1 MRDYFLTI
9 IVFAIVPVCFARPWL
24 GVLAWYWIGLM
35 NPHRLTWGFAYTMP
49 FAVMVG
55 GATLLGALMA
65 KDRRPV
71 PWNRE
76 LVLIALLLAYFT
88 MTTFFSWVPSHAWPE
103 LEKVAKIILM
113 TFVATMFIY
122 GKMRIRALLLVIALS
137 IGFYGFKGGIFTIV
151 NGGAERVQGPPDS
164 FIDGNTFLGLALNMV
179 IPLLV
184 ALAKDEGRR
193 ALRWFLYLTATLCVI
208 SSIFTYSR
216 GAWIGLVAV
225 LPLTLLQLPRRAK
238 LALFPLLL
246 IGAFFTTALLPEKLF
261 TRADTI
267 SNFEEDGSANQRLM
281 SWSVAWGV
289 ATRHPLTGAGFE
301 FEWANDGRW
310 LDYGSD
316 EYRQSMIVANKDSA
330 AAHSIYFQVLGQHGF
345 VAFALYATLLMS
357 VHLTLLRI
365 RTASRRSQDTAWV
378 GTYATGILIGL
389 VGYVISGAFLSSAYF
404 DLAWLYFALTAILA
418 REVAVARNHEGIGET
433 AVLARV

>member
-1 MRDYFLTI
+1 MRDYFLTA
-9 IVFAIVPVCFARPWL
+9 IVFMVVPICFAKPWL

-35 NPHRLTWGFAYTMP
+35 NPHRLTWDFAYTMP
-49 FAVMVG
+49 FALMIG
-55 GATLLGALMA
+55 GATLLGAVIT
-65 KDRRPV
+65 KDRRPI

-122 GKMRIRALLLVIALS
+122 GKTRIRALLLVIVLS

-151 NGGAERVQGPPDS
+151 NGGAERVQGPPNS

-184 ALAKDEGRR
+184 ALAKDEERR
-193 ALRWFLYLTATLCVI
+193 GLRWFLYLTATLCAL
-208 SSIFTYSR
+208 SSVFTYSR
-216 GAWIGLVAV
+216 GAWLGLVAV
-225 LPLTLLQLPRRAK
+225 LPLTLLQLPRKAK
-238 LALFPLLL
+238 LTIFPVVLL
-246 IGAFFTTALLPEKLF
+246 GAFFATALLPEKVF

-267 SNFEEDGSANQRLM
+267 SNYEEDGSANQRLM
-281 SWSVAWGV
+281 SWSVAWNV
-289 ATRHPLTGAGFE
+289 ASRHPFTGAGFE

-310 LDYGSD
+310 LSYGSD
-316 EYRQSMIVANKDSA
+316 EYRGAMIAANKDSA
-330 AAHSIYFQVLGQHGF
+330 AAHSVYFQILGQHGF
-345 VAFALYATLLMS
+345 VAFGLYVALLVA

-365 RTASRRSQDTAWV
+365 RTASRRRQDTAWV
-378 GTYATGILIGL
+378 GTYATGILVGL

-418 REVAVARNHEGIGET
+418 REVAVAKDSHRIQE
-433 AVLARV
+433 APAFARV